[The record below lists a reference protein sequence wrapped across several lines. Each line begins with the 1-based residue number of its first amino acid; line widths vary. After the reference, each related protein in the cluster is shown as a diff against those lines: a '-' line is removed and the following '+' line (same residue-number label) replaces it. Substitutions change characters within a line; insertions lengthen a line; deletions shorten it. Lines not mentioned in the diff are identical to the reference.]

1 MLIPKPK
8 KGEHAPYT
16 IDYIGLL
23 PDDGQVLKHLPI
35 NCERM
40 LRLVRSLPTDRLTKP
55 HADGEWTVQDI
66 LVHVIDT
73 ERVFAYRALRIGRG
87 DTTALPSFPH
97 EDYVPSARA
106 NQRPLDDILAE
117 YCAVRQATLSLLDSF
132 DEAALTFATRCN
144 DEMTSLRALV
154 YIIAGHELHHLHSIQ
169 QNYGGGKDKR

>member
-1 MLIPKPK
+1 MLIPKPN
-8 KGEHAPYT
+8 KGEYAPYT
-16 IDYIGLL
+16 IDYIRLL
-23 PDDGQVLKHLPI
+23 PDDEQVLQHLPI

-40 LRLVRSLPTDRLTKP
+40 RQLVRSLPTDTLTKP

-106 NQRPLDDILAE
+106 NQRRLDDILAE
-117 YCAVRQATLSLLDSF
+117 YCRVRQATLSLTYSF
-132 DEAALTFATRCN
+132 DEAALTFAAKCN
-144 DEMTSLRALV
+144 NEMTSLRALI
-154 YIIAGHELHHLHSIQ
+154 YIIAGHVLHHLYSIQ
-169 QNYGGGKDKR
+169 QNYGGVKDNS